1 MDPDPGGPKTC
12 GSGGSGSGSA
22 TLVLDTNH
30 HVGIPCKYIW
40 CVQGR
45 RLPGDP
51 VRGERAQ
58 PQGRV
63 GNKKPTQKN
72 PPENENNT
80 NLFTKKIVRYALSQ
94 DAPKSILEIDITLN
108 SLYWANIF

>member
-1 MDPDPGGPKTC
+1 MDPDPDPGGPKTW
-12 GSGGSGSGSA
+12 GSGSA

-30 HVGIPCKYIW
+30 HVGIPCMYSIVW

-72 PPENENNT
+72 PPEKNPPEKNPK
-80 NLFTKKIVRYALSQ
+80 NLPKKTRKKWFFRLFF
-94 DAPKSILEIDITLN
+94 LN
-108 SLYWANIF
+108 F